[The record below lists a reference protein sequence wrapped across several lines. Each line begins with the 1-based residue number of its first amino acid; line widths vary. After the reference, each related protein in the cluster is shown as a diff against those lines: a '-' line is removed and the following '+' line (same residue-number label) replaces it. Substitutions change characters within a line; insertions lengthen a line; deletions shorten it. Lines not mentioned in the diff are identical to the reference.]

1 MQTSEHQA
9 IKQAIKLRLAIHKAA
24 AKILGNDYDAT
35 SLTDEVMTLI
45 LDWSDPKYDDYLI
58 KPEVPTHEL

>member
-45 LDWSDPKYDDYLI
+45 LDWSDPNQ
-58 KPEVPTHEL
+58 

>member
-1 MQTSEHQA
+1 MDTS
-9 IKQAIKLRLAIHKAA
+9 KHKAMSEVIALRNSIHDLA

-58 KPEVPTHEL
+58 KPEVPTNEL